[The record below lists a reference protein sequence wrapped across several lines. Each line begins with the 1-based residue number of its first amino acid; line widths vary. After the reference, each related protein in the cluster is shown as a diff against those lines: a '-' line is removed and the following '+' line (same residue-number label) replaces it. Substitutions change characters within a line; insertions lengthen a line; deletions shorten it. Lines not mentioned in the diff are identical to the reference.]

1 MVTVEV
7 PVVPSPNRCTYVTPV
22 APEPAADLRP
32 VLVPLVEVWFTT
44 KVPGPETVATRV
56 ADPVVAVPAVVLYGV
71 AVIVATPAV
80 ELPAATLT
88 VAAVEPVAANP

>member
-7 PVVPSPNRCTYVTPV
+7 PVVPSANRCTYVAPIWPV
-22 APEPAADLRP
+22 PAAALRP
-32 VLVPLVEVWFTT
+32 VLVPPVEVWFTN

-71 AVIVATPAV
+71 AVIVAAPAV
-80 ELPAATLT
+80 ELPADTLT